1 VETVMRI
8 SVAFRQVMVA
18 AAVLVPTV
26 AFAQFGAP
34 TSPSPGPS
42 FVWVGQWVPCSHPI
56 AIQAGLGCVND
67 TPAPIP
73 PAVDDDEP
81 PPPPT
86 ADVWGETDAYS
97 GVSTRV
103 TVLLQTADPNR
114 WFCKGCRYIAPY
126 GDFRMTVLDRVKLA
140 NGNWA
145 WIGQITKSGG
155 APPVGTILSYPYYGD
170 RGLWMT
176 EAEFAAAVGANS
188 ATR

>member
-1 VETVMRI
+1 MRI
-8 SVAFRQVMVA
+8 TVIGRLVLA
-18 AAVLVPTV
+18 AAVLVPSV
-26 AFAQFGAP
+26 AAAQWGAP

-56 AIQAGLGCVND
+56 AVQAGVGCTSS
-67 TPAPIP
+67 TPVPDAP
-73 PAVDDDEP
+73 PAVDTTEP

-86 ADVWGETDAYS
+86 ADVWATTEAYS
-97 GVSTRV
+97 GVAARV
-103 TVLLQTADPNR
+103 PVLLETANPSR
-114 WFCKGCRYIAPY
+114 WFCKGCRYVAPY
-126 GDFRMTVLDRVKLA
+126 ADFQMTVLDRIRLSD
-140 NGNWA
+140 GHWA
-145 WIGQITKSGG
+145 WIGQITRSGG